1 MSYRVVTH
9 NGKPHLDE
17 IIGITLL
24 SIYKNELP
32 TEIIRIHPEDAA
44 KMVKNGETAPDI
56 YFIDCGLQLD
66 TDKQLFDHHQ
76 SKELGCSALLIFEHY
91 FPELK
96 DTKLH
101 SFINL
106 VSDVDTM
113 GPNAIDGFDK
123 DSQTVKY
130 FGFTQ
135 KIILRQF
142 ETSPLDVIRLYQNGI
157 IDMLDFEKEKEKA
170 KKWLETSGSI
180 SISSFDN
187 YNILRY
193 LNPPPKE
200 ISSAVKSIDSD
211 IIDKENIHIIY
222 SFDKDNNDVRTLF
235 RTLKGDKLVDFSKA
249 KVTNTQFCHQGGFLL
264 KFIPEHE
271 DEWINIIK
279 DSVL

>member
-17 IIGITLL
+17 IIGITIL
-24 SIYKNELP
+24 SIYKDELP

-44 KMVKNGETAPDI
+44 KMVKYGETAPDI
-56 YFIDCGLQLD
+56 FFIDCGLQLD
-66 TDKQLFDHHQ
+66 SEKQLFDHHQ
-76 SKELGCSALLIFEHY
+76 SKELGCSALLIFEHF

-96 DTKLH
+96 ETKLH
-101 SFINL
+101 NFIKL
-106 VSDVDTM
+106 VSDVDTK
-113 GPNAIDGFDK
+113 GPNAIEGFDK
-123 DSQTVKY
+123 DSQIVHY

-142 ETSPLDVIRLYQNGI
+142 ENSPIDVIQLYQSGI
-157 IDMLDFEKEKEKA
+157 IDMLNFEKEKEKA

-180 SISSFDN
+180 SITNFNN

-222 SFDKDNNDVRTLF
+222 SFDKDNNKVRTLF

-249 KVTNTQFCHQGGFLL
+249 KVSNTQFCHQGGFLL

-279 DSVL
+279 ESVL